1 MKNLKN
7 GVMRFWPDARDILC
21 ATVLQLQVVR
31 YYYVTCIISA
41 SNSVHEENK
50 HGYGLIQDFTG

>member
-1 MKNLKN
+1 
-7 GVMRFWPDARDILC
+7 MRFWPDARDILC